1 MRYRTGDTALTADD
15 YRYLYYG
22 YAYRDEYR
30 PLETN
35 DALDRT
41 LLLASSIDPE
51 KPRVE
56 DLEALLAA
64 GLESLER
71 DPFSPK
77 VLNLLAF
84 AYGALG
90 DEVQEKAYYDRMNKV
105 LATIEASGDGLTER
119 SPRHILMFDHA
130 LDLLAPRSSC
140 RARAAS

>member
-1 MRYRTGDTALTADD
+1 MKTLRWLLLLLPLGAWAQAPDEQDILDRTTAASSPYYYPNLLLRYRTGDTALTADD

-64 GLESLER
+64 GLESL
-71 DPFSPK
+71 
-77 VLNLLAF
+77 
-84 AYGALG
+84 
-90 DEVQEKAYYDRMNKV
+90 
-105 LATIEASGDGLTER
+105 
-119 SPRHILMFDHA
+119 
-130 LDLLAPRSSC
+130 
-140 RARAAS
+140 